1 VTDRAV
7 PLDPPATERPASA
20 PAAPPARPAAVRASL
35 WRRLA
40 DAVTAAHRASVPF

>member
-1 VTDRAV
+1 VTDRVASAPLPVV
-7 PLDPPATERPASA
+7 PRPA
-20 PAAPPARPAAVRASL
+20 PAAPRPPL